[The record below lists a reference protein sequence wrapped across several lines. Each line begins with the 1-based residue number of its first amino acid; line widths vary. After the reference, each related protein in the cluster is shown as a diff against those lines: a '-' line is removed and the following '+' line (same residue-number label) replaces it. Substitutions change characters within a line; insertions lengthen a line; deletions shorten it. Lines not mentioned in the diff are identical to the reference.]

1 MIEYYPTMSNDGV
14 DLPQRNRETK
24 PQTAPR
30 LSDDELYRAL
40 SARRRRRLL
49 YLLLVEDVAT
59 IDKIATVLAGWDA
72 TETGTMVTP
81 DERTE
86 IMLELRH
93 VHLPRLAEAGFV
105 AVDSDDDTVELL
117 PLDDA
122 VVDLICQ
129 SVESEDEA
137 RS

>member
-1 MIEYYPTMSNDGV
+1 MSNDRV
-14 DLPQRNRETK
+14 DLPQRSRGAKT
-24 PQTAPR
+24 QTTPR

-49 YLLLVEDVAT
+49 YLLLVEEVAT

-72 TETGTMVTP
+72 TETGTMVTS

-86 IMLELRH
+86 IVLELQH
-93 VHLPRLAEAGFV
+93 VHLPRLTDAGFV
-105 AVDSDDDTVELL
+105 TVDSDDDTVELL

-129 SVESEDEA
+129 SVESEDA
-137 RS
+137 GRS